1 MSLSIEQPGNENIS
15 LKTWRVTFFVHEYGI
30 GLGIGRR
37 TEGFFEQAIQR
48 KVKCKDSFKWLIVN
62 QGNRYCYCEP

>member
-1 MSLSIEQPGNENIS
+1 MSLSTEQPGNENIS

-37 TEGFFEQAIQR
+37 TKGFFEQAIQR
-48 KVKCKDSFKWLIVN
+48 KVKCKDSF
-62 QGNRYCYCEP
+62 